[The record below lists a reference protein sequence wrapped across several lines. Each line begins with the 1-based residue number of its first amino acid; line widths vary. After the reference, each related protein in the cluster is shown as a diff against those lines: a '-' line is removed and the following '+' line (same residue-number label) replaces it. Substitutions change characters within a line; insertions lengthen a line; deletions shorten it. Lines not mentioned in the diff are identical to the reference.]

1 MRRSINSVLI
11 IFAVCGIMLLSAFGC
26 SDNPEADSLPPS
38 MQAGSNPGERPVP
51 NVVPYLDSVPSD
63 IDGQGTAVATPSTPL
78 PIGTPTDFEI
88 TFMVGEAGVD
98 ADGFVMLQISPWW
111 GWSQPQTHYPGAP
124 GFTRV
129 EIPSGAPFDVYVLP
143 LKRVVVAPGKDGF
156 AAGEKI
162 VFRYFGRVDKFA
174 ESEELLQIFVD
185 ADGDGHSACIMAPP
199 IVRTL
204 ARAPVR
210 LVVSSPSQIKPG
222 DEIEVSAAAVDALG
236 NWAELPSGTYTLKPT
251 RGDEPSRESASESP
265 DKSPDKPSR
274 EPSGK
279 TTEKPNDESGDKSAD
294 NSPVKPSPDTAEETT
309 DSPPINSSAESA
321 DDSMSEQKLEFA
333 GGEKTIS
340 FKYTVADAG
349 IYFFNMEGP
358 SGLAG
363 RSNVTLCQK
372 GVPRRNL
379 YFGDIH
385 GHTRISDGTGTPED
399 YYRFAREVSRL
410 DIAALTDH
418 ADYGNIPVKGAVW
431 ERIKKAAN
439 DAYKPGRFTTFL
451 GFEWTNWVSGHRDV
465 YYRDGDGP
473 VFRSIDPDSNTPEKI
488 WKILEPFEAMTVA
501 HHVGGGPIA
510 TDWNI
515 EPDPA
520 KEWLVEICSIHGS
533 SEYYGGEAMIYRPK
547 QGSFARDALARGYKL
562 GIIASGDTHDGHPG
576 RRTVGAVVNGI
587 VAVYSPELTREAVWE
602 AFKARQVY
610 GTSGPK
616 IILNFRVA
624 DSPMGSEVKWT
635 ASKGALPIAV
645 RVVACDDIEV
655 IEIIR
660 NGVPVFGTKGN
671 GVFAQFLM
679 QDPEPPT
686 GDSWYYVRVVQKDG
700 NMAWSS
706 PVWVTFE

>member
-1 MRRSINSVLI
+1 MRRSVNSVFI
-11 IFAVCGIMLLSAFGC
+11 IFAVCGILLSSASGC
-26 SDNPEADSLPPS
+26 SDKTEADSPPPPA
-38 MQAGSNPGERPVP
+38 QAGSNPAERPVP
-51 NVVPYLDSVPSD
+51 YVVPYLDIVPSD

-78 PIGTPTDFEI
+78 PIGIPADFEI
-88 TFMVGEAGVD
+88 AFTVGEAGID
-98 ADGFVMLQISPWW
+98 AAGFVMLQISPWW
-111 GWSQPQTHYPGAP
+111 GWSQPQTGYPGAT
-124 GFTRV
+124 GYTRV
-129 EIPSGAPFDVYVLP
+129 EIASGEPFDLHVLP
-143 LKRVVVAPGKDGF
+143 LQRVVVAPGKDGF
-156 AAGEKI
+156 ASGEKI
-162 VFRYFGRVDKFA
+162 VFHYFGRVDKFA
-174 ESEELLQIFVD
+174 ESEELLQFFVD
-185 ADGDGHSACIMAPP
+185 ADGDGHSACIAAPP

-204 ARAPVR
+204 ARAPVQ
-210 LVVSSPSQIKPG
+210 LVVNSPSQVQPG
-222 DEIEVSAAAVDALG
+222 DEIEVRAAAVDALG

-251 RGDEPSRESASESP
+251 RGDKFLGESAGESP
-265 DKSPDKPSR
+265 DEPSDKSSS

-279 TTEKPNDESGDKSAD
+279 PSGKPTKKPNDEPGDKSPE
-294 NSPVKPSPDTAEETT
+294 NSPSKT
-309 DSPPINSSAESA
+309 SSESA
-321 DDSMSEQKLEFA
+321 DDSMSEQEIEFA

-340 FKYTVADAG
+340 FKYALADEG
-349 IYFFNMEGP
+349 IYFFKLEGP
-358 SGLAG
+358 SDLAG
-363 RSNVTLCQK
+363 RSNVTLCQES
-372 GVPRRNL
+372 VPRLNL

-399 YYRFAREVSRL
+399 YYRFAREVSGL

-431 ERIKKAAN
+431 ERFKKAAN
-439 DAYKPGRFTTFL
+439 DAYEPGRFTTFL

-473 VFRSIDPDSNTPEKI
+473 VFRSIDPDTNTPEKI

-515 EPDPA
+515 KPDPA

-533 SEYYGGEAMIYRPK
+533 SEFYGGEAMIYNPK
-547 QGSFARDALARGYKL
+547 QGAFVRDALARGYKL

-576 RRTVGAVVNGI
+576 RRSVGAAVNGI
-587 VAVYSPELTREAVWE
+587 VAVYSPELTREGVWE
-602 AFKARQVY
+602 AFKNRQVY

-645 RVVACDDIEV
+645 RIVACDDIEV

-660 NGVPVFGTKGN
+660 NGVPVFGVRGN

-679 QDPEPPT
+679 QDPEPLA
-686 GDSWYYVRVVQKDG
+686 GESWYYVRVVQKDG

-706 PVWVTFE
+706 PVWVSVE